1 MKNDINKN
9 EVFIKPIEIIYI
21 DSLFFMY
28 NIKYENVSINSNY
41 ETILN
46 VLFEK
51 LIISHNE
58 KYQKYFKFKGSYYL
72 NIYNFNMEWMIKLPS
87 LKEFEDF
94 IIEFELLLNSNTFES
109 FLRKNKI
116 RILLND

>member
-1 MKNDINKN
+1 
-9 EVFIKPIEIIYI
+9 
-21 DSLFFMY
+21 
-28 NIKYENVSINSNY
+28 
-41 ETILN
+41 
-46 VLFEK
+46 
-51 LIISHNE
+51 
-58 KYQKYFKFKGSYYL
+58 
-72 NIYNFNMEWMIKLPS
+72 MIKLPS

>member
-51 LIISHNE
+51 LII
-58 KYQKYFKFKGSYYL
+58 F
-72 NIYNFNMEWMIKLPS
+72 MV
-87 LKEFEDF
+87 
-94 IIEFELLLNSNTFES
+94 
-109 FLRKNKI
+109 
-116 RILLND
+116 